1 MNEMTKYLLHLDQLR
16 IESKTSIESF
26 TENTCSPRQ
35 YSRYLN
41 GSSTITQGKFTKL
54 LQKLNISSNEFY
66 ISFHSTND
74 NEFKYVKEMYH
85 QILNNNYFRV
95 KEINKILGNTTFST
109 AEVKKFYQFNS
120 ILYMYKTNQ
129 INELSAL
136 DKFSKLIDYKT
147 FDEKSF
153 ITFIDLLCLIEIA
166 SIEKKI
172 KKEKALKYL
181 HDLLTERNRIYLS
194 SNTRY
199 FLPPLFFRISK
210 IYGIDGDIDKSIQI
224 AAEGLKYSIK
234 TNDMSSLE
242 HLYYLL
248 SLGYLKKGDFS
259 TAQTYKKKCLYVC
272 EVKND
277 KKSLNNFRSIFEK
290 DFEKYQK

>member
-26 TENTCSPRQ
+26 SENICSPRQ

-66 ISFHSTND
+66 TSFHSTSD

-85 QILNNNYFRV
+85 QILNKNYYRV
-95 KEINKILGNTTFST
+95 KEINKILSNATFST
-109 AEVKKFYQFNS
+109 SEVKNFYEFNS
-120 ILYMYKTNQ
+120 VLYMYKTNQ
-129 INELSAL
+129 ITEFAAL
-136 DKFSKLIDYKT
+136 DKFSRLIDYT
-147 FDEKSF
+147 SFENKSF

-166 SIEKKI
+166 SIEKQL
-172 KKEKALKYL
+172 KKESALKYL
-181 HDLLTERNRIYLS
+181 HDLLTERNKIYLS

-210 IYGIDGDIDKSIQI
+210 IYGINGDIDKSIQI
-224 AAEGLKYSIK
+224 ATEGLKYSIK

-242 HLYYLL
+242 HLYYII
-248 SLGYLKKGDFS
+248 SLGYLKKGNIL
-259 TAQTYKKKCLYVC
+259 TAQTYKRKCLYVC

-277 KKSLNNFRSIFEK
+277 NKSLNNFRIIFEK
-290 DFEKYQK
+290 DFEKYQQ